1 MLGLPRTKMGI
12 WRNVMEVQE
21 RYIDY
26 MRRRSRE
33 EDAKMVSNTE
43 LESPINDIQQL
54 MAITAEECGELT
66 QVCMKIIRKY
76 DNLKGMENDKYRDLL
91 VEELGDVQCMIE
103 LMIEHGVVTKNEVK
117 DRSIKKRE
125 KLKTWSTLVE

>member
-1 MLGLPRTKMGI
+1 MGI

-26 MRRRSRE
+26 MRRLSRE
-33 EDAKMVSNTE
+33 EDAKMVSNTK
-43 LESPINDIQQL
+43 LDSPINDIQQL

-66 QVCMKIIRKY
+66 QMCMKIMRKY
-76 DNLKGMENDKYRDLL
+76 DNIKDIENDKYREML

-103 LMIEHGVVTKNEVK
+103 LMIEHGVVTQKEIKNRAEVK
-117 DRSIKKRE
+117 RK
-125 KLKTWSTLVE
+125 KLKKWSTLVE

>member
-33 EDAKMVSNTE
+33 EDAK
-43 LESPINDIQQL
+43 LDSPINNFQQL
-54 MAITAEECGELT
+54 MSITAEECGELT
-66 QVCMKIIRKY
+66 QVCMKIMRKY
-76 DNLKGMENDKYRDLL
+76 DNIKDMENDKYRELL
-91 VEELGDVQCMIE
+91 VEELGDVWCMIQ
-103 LMIEHGVVTKNEVK
+103 LMIEHGVVTKKEIK
-117 DRSIKKRE
+117 DRAEVKRE
-125 KLKTWSTLVE
+125 KLKRWSTLVD

>member
-1 MLGLPRTKMGI
+1 MG
-12 WRNVMEVQE
+12 VQE

-43 LESPINDIQQL
+43 LETPINDIQQL

-66 QVCMKIIRKY
+66 QVCMKILRKY
-76 DNLKGMENDKYRDLL
+76 DTLDGINSDEKWHASL
-91 VEELGDVQCMIE
+91 VEEVGDVQCMIE

-117 DRSIKKRE
+117 DRSFEKRE
-125 KLKTWSTLVE
+125 KLKRWSNLIK